1 MKTEKQQKE
10 HTFRVMQPSKGGGV
24 SIVDNRPATIHQFK
38 MIDSIQKKDTVQL
51 KRNMFSVH
59 NGHTFIVDNRIVEN
73 IMQQYGMERGVIQNA
88 LDQMAAHQGGNGIR
102 LGLPGYTAELKIQAM
117 GDDRLFSRSNLANQ
131 RIWFNIVA
139 PGLH

>member
-1 MKTEKQQKE
+1 MKTEKQQKK

-73 IMQQYGMERGVIQNA
+73 IMQQYGMGRGVIQNA

>member
-1 MKTEKQQKE
+1 MKTEKQWKGD
-10 HTFRVMQPSKGGGV
+10 TFRVMQPSKGGGV
-24 SIVDNRPATIHQFK
+24 SIVDNRPVTIHQSE
-38 MIDSIQKKDTVQL
+38 MIDSIQKKDTIQL

-59 NGHTFIVDNRIVEN
+59 NGHTFIVDNRTVEN
-73 IMQQYGMERGVIQNA
+73 IMQQYGMGRGVIQNA
-88 LDQMAAHQGGNGIR
+88 LGIR